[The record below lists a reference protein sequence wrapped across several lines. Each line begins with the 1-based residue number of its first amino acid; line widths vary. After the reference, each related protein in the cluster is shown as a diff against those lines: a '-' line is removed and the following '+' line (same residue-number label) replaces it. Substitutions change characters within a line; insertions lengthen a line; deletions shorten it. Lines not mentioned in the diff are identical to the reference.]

1 MYGTLVLEKTGYV
14 KSKCT
19 FKKSLS
25 VMPNRIIF
33 HGECVDFEN
42 CIFKMAGQ
50 PQLEI
55 MDQKLQYLTS
65 LSFLTTEV
73 MINNRPRT
81 SRFKLLSVR

>member
-25 VMPNRIIF
+25 VMPNRRIF
-33 HGECVDFEN
+33 NGERVDFEN

-55 MDQKLQYLTS
+55 MDQKLHYLTS
-65 LSFLTTEV
+65 LSFLTTEA

>member
-1 MYGTLVLEKTGYV
+1 
-14 KSKCT
+14 
-19 FKKSLS
+19 
-25 VMPNRIIF
+25 MPNRRIF